1 MNRRLRASRALAAV
15 LLVPVFGIACG
26 EPVDQSAL
34 KAVTQAAAE
43 VQDAKTFRMSF
54 SMTMSGIPNAPPGSI
69 TIAGKGAFDYRRQA
83 GRMTMDMG
91 SMLGSLAPP
100 GSTRV
105 DLILDGFVM
114 YMRMPFLTR
123 LIPGGRPWI
132 KMDLEEVGRQTGV
145 DLAALSQVGQSDPTQ
160 YLTYL
165 SGASEDVREVGRQS
179 NCGSDMRQ
187 IGMTTHYHAE
197 LDLGKAIEQA
207 PAAVRERARASIEQV
222 EDMLVD
228 GTMPVEVWID
238 RRGLPRRM
246 SSSYEMKV
254 PDSEDTLDVRYSLE
268 MGDYGTRVRVKPP
281 PESQFTDLAQL
292 LQQAGASPGQ

>member
-15 LLVPVFGIACG
+15 LLVPMLGIACG
-26 EPVDQSAL
+26 EPVDESAL

-43 VQDAKTFRMSF
+43 VQDAETFRMSF
-54 SMTMSGIPNAPPGSI
+54 SMTMSGIPNAPSGSI
-69 TIAGKGAFDYRRQA
+69 MIAGRGAFDYRRQA

-100 GSTRV
+100 GSARV
-105 DLILDGFVM
+105 DVILDGFVM

-132 KMDLEEVGRQTGV
+132 KMDLEEIGRQAGV
-145 DLAALSQVGQSDPTQ
+145 DLAALSQIGQSDPTQ

-179 NCGSDMRQ
+179 
-187 IGMTTHYHAE
+187 IGGVATTHYHAE

-207 PAAVRERARASIEQV
+207 PAAVRDRARASIEQV

-228 GTMPVEVWID
+228 GTMPVDVWID

-268 MGDYGTRVRVKPP
+268 IGDYGTRVRVKPP
-281 PESQFTDLAQL
+281 PESQVTDLAQL